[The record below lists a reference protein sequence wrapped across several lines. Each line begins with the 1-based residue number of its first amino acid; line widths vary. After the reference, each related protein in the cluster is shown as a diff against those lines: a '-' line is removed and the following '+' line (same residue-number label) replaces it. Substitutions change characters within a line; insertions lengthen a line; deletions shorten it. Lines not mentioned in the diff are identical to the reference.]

1 MSQFEPDEAGE
12 EGAVTEPFTGLQRF
26 ERRTEVR
33 QISFYISGLIEHAAL
48 YNDLFYTLRSASDT
62 DLVYLHLN
70 TTGGDFDTGLQII
83 NNMRASAAHV
93 VTVLEARAYSMGA
106 FLFLAGD
113 ELLVHDNCQLLFHSY
128 SGFFTGKGSEQQ
140 AQAAAVA
147 NWFAK
152 FMERSCQPF
161 LTQREIKSILKGTD
175 VWMDSDEIRRRL
187 LRMARPERPAIS
199 RSRKRLALLNGG
211 AAAGAGSR
219 GEAQDGSEVHP
230 VS

>member
-1 MSQFEPDEAGE
+1 MSNQFEPE
-12 EGAVTEPFTGLQRF
+12 EGGNPSTVPEQFTGLQRF

-33 QISFYISGLIEHAAL
+33 QISFYLSGVIEQSSL
-48 YNDLFYTLRSASDT
+48 YNELFYTLRSAAES

-70 TTGGDFDTGLQII
+70 TSGGDFDTGLQII

-106 FLFLAGD
+106 FIFLAGD

-140 AQAAAVA
+140 AQATAVA
-147 NWFAK
+147 SWFGK

-161 LTQREIKSILKGTD
+161 LNPREIKGILKGND
-175 VWMDSDEIRRRL
+175 LWMDSDEIRRRL
-187 LRMARPERPAIS
+187 SRMQH
-199 RSRKRLALLNGG
+199 
-211 AAAGAGSR
+211 AAALAEPGHAR
-219 GEAQDGSEVHP
+219 RVRAMDGETHP
-230 VS
+230 APTH